1 MIVFLLKMVWAC
13 EDLASVPDALQV
25 AWISPVRSQVRYKEQ
40 INVVRYSDLQKY
52 VKNERPNTTQL
63 LQHMGMKR
71 GKIRREI
78 SADRYKLVIFD
89 VTSESMCR
97 PIEIQEGD
105 ESVQNTSVTGLSVCK
120 EKRALVPFR
129 KSQELTRKGDSGC
142 GYLINTQSLE
152 RTFDV
157 YRISW
162 ADASAQGFCVL
173 PLSRFLSL

>member
-1 MIVFLLKMVWAC
+1 MVWAC

-89 VTSESMCR
+89 VTSESM
-97 PIEIQEGD
+97 
-105 ESVQNTSVTGLSVCK
+105 
-120 EKRALVPFR
+120 
-129 KSQELTRKGDSGC
+129 
-142 GYLINTQSLE
+142 
-152 RTFDV
+152 
-157 YRISW
+157 
-162 ADASAQGFCVL
+162 
-173 PLSRFLSL
+173 